1 MCNGDNQQTL
11 LCNKMYWR
19 SLHNN
24 NNSKNNVSKQQ
35 NINGIIYSWYFIA
48 LH

>member
-24 NNSKNNVSKQQ
+24 NSKNKVSKQQ